1 MRIGII
7 TYDSKH
13 LKTEQVVNNLVSHEK
28 ISEIKIF
35 ALPFLNRKKREVL
48 FEHRPDQSL
57 GTHTSNLKNLVKVT
71 FQKWSGTDSIA
82 HLVDF
87 FLITGAGIIDIGFA
101 EGKPIVNA
109 HPGII
114 PTSRGLDSFKW
125 AILNGDDLGITM
137 HFIDNEVDKG
147 TILAIKKTPIFSD
160 DTIEMVA
167 RRHYELEIN
176 MLSLISSFIDSRE
189 ISNALD
195 KPAKMR
201 MPFHTEKLMLKNFTN
216 WKLSKLTH

>member
-7 TYDSKH
+7 TYDYRH
-13 LKTEQVVNNLVSHEK
+13 LKTEQVVNNLNFNQG
-28 ISEIKIF
+28 ITEIKIF

-48 FEHRPDQSL
+48 FEHRPNQAL
-57 GTHTSNLKNLVKVT
+57 GTHTSNLKNLSKVS
-71 FQKWSGTDSIA
+71 FQKWSGTDQIS

-87 FLITGAGIIDIGFA
+87 FVITGAGILDVSFA
-101 EGKPIVNA
+101 GGKPIVNA

-114 PTSRGLDSFKW
+114 PTNRGLDSFKW

-137 HFIDNEVDKG
+137 HYIDKEVDMG
-147 TILAIKKTPIFSD
+147 TILTIKKTPIFSD

-167 RRHYELEIN
+167 RRHYELEISL
-176 MLSLISSFIDSRE
+176 LSLVSSFIDSRE
-189 ISNALD
+189 KPYADD

-201 MPFHTEKLMLKNFTN
+201 MPFNTEKLMLKNFLN
-216 WKLSKLTH
+216 WKMSKSNC

>member
-1 MRIGII
+1 M
-7 TYDSKH
+7 
-13 LKTEQVVNNLVSHEK
+13 
-28 ISEIKIF
+28 
-35 ALPFLNRKKREVL
+35 
-48 FEHRPDQSL
+48 
-57 GTHTSNLKNLVKVT
+57 
-71 FQKWSGTDSIA
+71 
-82 HLVDF
+82 DF

-147 TILAIKKTPIFSD
+147 TILVIKKTPIFSD

-176 MLSLISSFIDSRE
+176 MLSLVSSFIDSRE
-189 ISNALD
+189 TSNALD

-201 MPFHTEKLMLKNFTN
+201 MPFNTEKLMLKNFLS
-216 WKLSKLTH
+216 WKLSKITR